1 MTDLRS
7 LHEVEKLLQE
17 SVFQPSPCRQLRER
31 VLRDAAQA
39 KQRQKLWQRFLVV
52 SSTISGSLVAAFV
65 VVRLCTQGPAIVPE
79 PGPVRVQVYSPGRSR
94 EPEAPMPRVTA
105 PATSLGAD
113 LYLGHADPQNDVSP
127 APARSR
133 NVRLEQTD
141 R

>member
-17 SVFQPSPCRQLRER
+17 SVFHPSPCRRLRER

-39 KQRQKLWQRFLVV
+39 KQRQKLWQRFLVA

-65 VVRLCTQGPAIVPE
+65 VIRICSQGPAIVPE
-79 PGPVRVQVYSPGRSR
+79 PGPVRVQVYSPGRVDV
-94 EPEAPMPRVTA
+94 PAGAPQRVPA
-105 PATSLGAD
+105 PGASLGAD
-113 LYLGHADPQNDVSP
+113 LYLGHADPQNEGTPP
-127 APARSR
+127 AAKSR
-133 NVRLEQTD
+133 TVGLEQTD